1 MCRSAAKKP
10 PHPLRTPAN
19 PVTPPPPAG
28 RYLEIFG
35 RKNNLRDFWV
45 TVGNEVT
52 GQGPPTED
60 REAIDRGERI
70 PGATYGRGA

>member
-1 MCRSAAKKP
+1 MLAGWLGA
-10 PHPLRTPAN
+10 
-19 PVTPPPPAG
+19 AG

-52 GQGPPTED
+52 GQVGWCSEC
-60 REAIDRGERI
+60 EAQSESLQALSS
-70 PGATYGRGA
+70 PHSLHSFFCSAVNQP

>member
-1 MCRSAAKKP
+1 MVFLGAC
-10 PHPLRTPAN
+10 
-19 PVTPPPPAG
+19 AG

-52 GQGPPTED
+52 GQGPPKSD
-60 REAIDRGERI
+60 LDAMQAQQRI
-70 PGATYGRGA
+70 PGAVYGKGGGA